1 MKGVVKQTLN
11 KNYLFT
17 NQSELSIFMIVVVA
31 NKPCMCDWTTRLNLN
46 TSLMDVMVAPRIRSL
61 SPMSNWNYTSSQVPG
76 IHITST
82 WEGLVNF
89 ALLWT
94 SWAER
99 VLRVRLAEMLI
110 YMYRFLFCGAL

>member
-46 TSLMDVMVAPRIRSL
+46 TSLMDVMVASQDTEL
-61 SPMSNWNYTSSQVPG
+61 VTNVQLELHQFTGTWNSHHKHMGGSSELCTTLDKLG
-76 IHITST
+76 R
-82 WEGLVNF
+82 EGL
-89 ALLWT
+89 A
-94 SWAER
+94 
-99 VLRVRLAEMLI
+99 
-110 YMYRFLFCGAL
+110 G